1 MHFRKLT
8 TFKDHEIL
16 DIFDTFGSSA
26 GLAASHLCADRDDSG
41 RIGCDEFFLLLS
53 LLAARESGRATQ
65 FLCASVHPARA
76 FSLTSRRHIHSK
88 QLFDTISKNT
98 QQVTFERFARVGFVI
113 GVPEHVRAV
122 LHGARLT

>member
-16 DIFDTFGSSA
+16 DIFDTFGACVAPDCVSR
-26 GLAASHLCADRDDSG
+26 CADRDDSG

-65 FLCASVHPARA
+65 FLCASIA
-76 FSLTSRRHIHSK
+76 S
-88 QLFDTISKNT
+88 
-98 QQVTFERFARVGFVI
+98 
-113 GVPEHVRAV
+113 
-122 LHGARLT
+122 